1 MSGFFINIPAF
12 LLALVIGIAII
23 QFTAPDT
30 KSIILYPTED
40 NIDLFQFRDK
50 TSNCF
55 QLNQT
60 IVKCS
65 NDAEDIPIQ
74 I

>member
-1 MSGFFINIPAF
+1 MSGFIINIPVF
-12 LLALVIGIAII
+12 IISFIIGVAII

-30 KSIILYPTED
+30 KTIILYPTED